1 MDPPDGDA
9 VPIRDSHPLVGELRR
24 GGELPY
30 RRQLV
35 REGGAEPHHAVG
47 AAHDALEAAGL
58 DSVVKGVARDAHAS
72 SLGRGEDALRLG
84 ELGDLLY
91 VVRILHVAIAGCSLQ
106 SQRVIPNPSPTD
118 TAKTYEAA
126 FGAGNCQPMPNEF
139 YSHSIITLPDLSAA
153 FLFV

>member
-84 ELGDLLY
+84 EFGYRLY
-91 VVRILHVAIAGCSLQ
+91 VVRMLHVAIVGY
-106 SQRVIPNPSPTD
+106 NPTIA
-118 TAKTYEAA
+118 THYLE
-126 FGAGNCQPMPNEF
+126 
-139 YSHSIITLPDLSAA
+139 SAPY
-153 FLFV
+153 